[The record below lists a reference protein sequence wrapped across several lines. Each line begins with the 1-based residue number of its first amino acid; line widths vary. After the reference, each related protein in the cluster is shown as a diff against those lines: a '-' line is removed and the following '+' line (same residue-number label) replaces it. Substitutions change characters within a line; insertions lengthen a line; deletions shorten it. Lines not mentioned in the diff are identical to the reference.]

1 MSSTLSDTTRDTSQE
16 PATGTAPRRSRARL
30 LPYALLVPAVL
41 ALAVALGYPLVRQVV
56 LSLQDYG
63 LAQQFGRPPEWVG
76 ANNYRTLVAD
86 GYLWRVTLRSIAFCL
101 VNAALTM
108 AIGVGLALL
117 MRHMS
122 RGVRLLVQTGLLL
135 AWAMPVVASLTVWQ
149 WLFDT
154 QYGVVNYVLTGLG
167 LDFEGHGVAA
177 RPLSFFFVA
186 TVIVVWMSVPFV
198 AFTVYAALTQ
208 LPEELVEASEIDGAG
223 RSPLPPR
230 RAADDPPGAARR
242 RAAADHLGPA
252 GLLADLHPPEG
263 GRQRPRHQ
271 PAGHLH
277 LPARHRRRRVRHV
290 GGGGDL
296 HARPHRRADRAL
308 RPRHAPTGGGAP
320 DEPPP
325 PPPPCASPP
334 TLSASSPSWSRPS
347 PSTGWSTAR
356 SSARNEIRSPTP
368 TWVPFGGD
376 LDNYRTV
383 FRTDQFLDALQVS
396 LMVTGL
402 TITVALLFAF
412 VAAVAVSRFR
422 FRGRLSFIITLLVIQ
437 MIPVEGLFISQYK
450 MLETMDLLNTV
461 VGLTLVYVAG
471 VLPFTIW
478 TLRGFVAGVPYELEE
493 AAMMDGCS
501 RVQAFFRVTLP
512 LLAPGLVATGVFGF
526 IQAWNEFTLALVVMT
541 REDQRTLPLW
551 LSTFTDVNRGTDW
564 GGIMAGSTLIAV
576 PVIIFFLVVQGRMV
590 SGLTAGAVKG

>member
-1 MSSTLSDTTRDTSQE
+1 MSRPTRPALRLTANTL
-16 PATGTAPRRSRARL
+16 G
-30 LPYALLVPAVL
+30 VL
-41 ALAVALGYPLVRQVV
+41 AFLV
-56 LSLQDYG
+56 S
-63 LAQQFGRPPEWVG
+63 
-76 ANNYRTLVAD
+76 
-86 GYLWRVTLRSIAFCL
+86 AFPVYWM
-101 VNAALTM
+101 VN
-108 AIGVGLALL
+108 
-117 MRHMS
+117 S
-122 RGVRLLVQTGLLL
+122 
-135 AWAMPVVASLTVWQ
+135 
-149 WLFDT
+149 
-154 QYGVVNYVLTGLG
+154 
-167 LDFEGHGVAA
+167 
-177 RPLSFFFVA
+177 SF
-186 TVIVVWMSVPFV
+186 
-198 AFTVYAALTQ
+198 L
-208 LPEELVEASEIDGAG
+208 
-223 RSPLPPR
+223 
-230 RAADDPPGAARR
+230 
-242 RAAADHLGPA
+242 
-252 GLLADLHPPEG
+252 
-263 GRQRPRHQ
+263 
-271 PAGHLH
+271 
-277 LPARHRRRRVRHV
+277 
-290 GGGGDL
+290 
-296 HARPHRRADRAL
+296 
-308 RPRHAPTGGGAP
+308 
-320 DEPPP
+320 
-325 PPPPCASPP
+325 
-334 TLSASSPSWSRPS
+334 
-347 PSTGWSTAR
+347 
-356 SSARNEIRSPTP
+356 ARNEIRSPTP

-590 SGLTAGAVKG
+590 SGLTSGAVKG